1 MVVGRPCRSPSVGN
15 PLLAV
20 GLRCGSGV
28 SYSSAPGVC
37 PWEGLLALLRCRLA
51 VVALV
56 RWSRAGAFVADA
68 VSEFW

>member
-1 MVVGRPCRSPSVGN
+1 MVVGRPSQSPGVGN
-15 PLLAV
+15 RLLAV

-28 SYSSAPGVC
+28 SYSSAPGVW
-37 PWEGLLALLRCRLA
+37 PWEGLLASLRCRLS

-68 VSEFW
+68 VAEYW